1 MAEPPQGRQPG
12 KIQRWAAKNMPK
24 REELAENRWLRMFGT
39 RMFNS
44 EYWRFTR
51 RSVPRG
57 VAVGLFIGI
66 FLLIPGLQI
75 IPSALL
81 CLPIRGNIPLAA
93 LMTFLSNPFTTP
105 LILGGSY
112 FVGGWFGLGG
122 TSELP
127 GRSASMREWFAWLF
141 SDAAPALVSG
151 LFIISAVAATIG
163 YFASI
168 WIWRWWTGRKW
179 RRRLAERTVA
189 P

>member
-1 MAEPPQGRQPG
+1 MAEPGQPPNGG
-12 KIQRWAAKNMPK
+12 KLQRWAARNMPK
-24 REELAENRWLRMFGT
+24 REELAQNRWLTMFGT

-81 CLPIRGNIPLAA
+81 CLPLKGNIPLAA
-93 LMTFLSNPFTTP
+93 LMTFLSNPITTP
-105 LILGGSY
+105 LILTGSY

-122 TSELP
+122 TAQLP
-127 GRSASMREWFAWLF
+127 GRAASIGEWFAWAF
-141 SDAAPALVSG
+141 SDAAPALLSG
-151 LFIISAVAATIG
+151 LFIISAVAAAVG
-163 YFASI
+163 YFLSI
-168 WIWRWWTGRKW
+168 WIWRLRTARKW
-179 RRRLAERTVA
+179 RRRAERA
-189 P
+189 AQP

>member
-1 MAEPPQGRQPG
+1 MAEPGGAPKGGRV
-12 KIQRWAAKNMPK
+12 QRWAAKNMPK
-24 REELAENRWLRMFGT
+24 REELAENRWLKMFGT

-93 LMTFLSNPFTTP
+93 LMTFLSNPATTP
-105 LILGGSY
+105 IILGSSY
-112 FVGGWFGLGG
+112 FVGSWFGLGG
-122 TSELP
+122 TAQLP
-127 GRSASMREWFAWLF
+127 GRGASVGQWFGWLF

-151 LFIISAVAATIG
+151 LFIISAVTAVIG
-163 YFASI
+163 YFLSI

-179 RRRLAERTVA
+179 RRRALERA
-189 P
+189 AQP